1 METLAIVALM
11 LLVLLVAGVLLSIV
25 CIQNPILALVIGV
38 VIVFLSVQL
47 ARKIDR

>member
-11 LLVLLVAGVLLSIV
+11 LLVLLVAGTLLSIV
-25 CIQNPILALVIGV
+25 FVQNPVLALVLGV

-47 ARKIDR
+47 ARRIDR

>member
-1 METLAIVALM
+1 METFAIIALM

-25 CIQNPILALVIGV
+25 FIQNPILALVIGV

-47 ARKIDR
+47 VKKIDR

>member
-1 METLAIVALM
+1 METLAIIALM

-25 CIQNPILALVIGV
+25 FIQNPILALVVGV

-47 ARKIDR
+47 AKRIDR

>member
-25 CIQNPILALVIGV
+25 FIQNPILALVIGV

-47 ARKIDR
+47 VKKIDR

>member
-1 METLAIVALM
+1 METLAIISIM
-11 LLVLLVAGVLLSIV
+11 LLVLLVAGALLSIV
-25 CIQNPILALVIGV
+25 FVQNPILALTLGV